1 MYAQGT
7 NSTAMNIQFY
17 LSNIP
22 LPAAAHAAVE
32 RKILA
37 LKRLSR
43 ALNRAQVDIS
53 KDRRHQRG
61 EVYRVEVNVTPV
73 TGAVLRGVASAA
85 TIVGA
90 ANEVI
95 GKLERQL
102 AKKKGRVSPRRKVA

>member
-1 MYAQGT
+1 MT
-7 NSTAMNIQFY
+7 IQFY

-32 RKILA
+32 RKL
-37 LKRLSR
+37 LGLRRLSR
-43 ALNRAQVDIS
+43 ALDKAQVDIA
-53 KDRRHQRG
+53 KDRHHKRG

-73 TGAVLRGVASAA
+73 TGPTVRGVASAA

-95 GKLERQL
+95 EKLARQL
-102 AKKKGRVSPRRKVA
+102 AKKKGRGAARRPRAD

>member
-1 MYAQGT
+1 MT
-7 NSTAMNIQFY
+7 IQFY

-32 RKILA
+32 RKL
-37 LKRLSR
+37 LSLRRLSR
-43 ALNRAQVDIS
+43 ALDKAQVDIS
-53 KDRRHQRG
+53 RDRHHQRG

-73 TGAVLRGVASAA
+73 TGSSVRGVASAT

-95 GKLERQL
+95 EKLTRQL
-102 AKKKGRVSPRRKVA
+102 AKKKEKVEPRRRRAE